1 MIYDDTPTA
10 EQNLPKK
17 DWRKGL
23 MNRVALGDKTIWI
36 IAILLFTFSLAVVF
50 SATSQEAFKLEYK
63 GGNFYGVILK
73 HFVLILFAAF
83 IMVVVANVPTKVFIK
98 WSNILLGV
106 SILLLVLVQFAGVEI
121 NGSRRW
127 FMILG
132 FTFQP
137 SEIAR
142 IALINFVAVRLMN
155 KNNYHNSIQ
164 NFWIIMVVTGIV
176 CFLIFLENIS
186 TAALLFLTI
195 YMLSWIGGVNRKMMW
210 RMTYGLSAASVLILI
225 LVFAMPKS
233 SSSGIGRTDTGS
245 SRLTTFFSK
254 IGKPINTETYN
265 DVTGRDYQVV
275 SAQKAIANSNFWGVG
290 PGNSELRQFLPQA
303 FSDYVYNVIVEEY
316 GIPGAAILLI
326 LYVVL
331 FFRLGKLA
339 RRTDSM
345 YKSLVLM
352 GVGLIITLQAIIN
365 MAVAANL
372 LPVTGQTLPFISRGG
387 TSYVITAGYFGIVL
401 SISNEIQKYRQLKDA
416 QIAGMNMPE
425 VEVEAI
431 PEIEPEEEEV

>member
-1 MIYDDTPTA
+1 MQYDSRSVEHT
-10 EQNLPKK
+10 EQGQPQKSWQRN
-17 DWRKGL
+17 L
-23 MNRVALGDKTIWI
+23 MNRMALGDKTIWI

-73 HFVLILFAAF
+73 HFALILVSAF
-83 IMVVVANVPTKVFIK
+83 IMIVVANVPTKIFVR
-98 WSNILLGV
+98 WST
-106 SILLLVLVQFAGVEI
+106 ILLLFSIVLLILVQIAGPEI

-127 FMILG
+127 FVIMG
-132 FTFQP
+132 FNFQP

-142 IALINFVAVRLMN
+142 IGLINFVAVRLMN
-155 KNNYHNSIQ
+155 KNDYHESKQ
-164 NFWIIMVVTGIV
+164 NFMVIMGATAIV

-186 TAALLFLTI
+186 TAALLFLTVYI
-195 YMLSWIGGVNRKMMW
+195 LAWIGGANRKWMW
-210 RMTYGLSAASVLILI
+210 YLTYAMAGLVAMVAIV
-225 LVFAMPKS
+225 VFVMPDN

-245 SRLTTFFSK
+245 NRLTNFFSK
-254 IGKPINTETYN
+254 VGKPINAETYN

-275 SAQKAIANSNFWGVG
+275 SAQKAIANSHFWGVG

-316 GIPGAAILLI
+316 GVAGALALLI
-326 LYVVL
+326 MYMVL

-352 GVGLIITLQAIIN
+352 GVGLIITLQALIN

-401 SISNEIQKYRQLKDA
+401 SISNEIQKNRQRKDA
-416 QIAGMNMPE
+416 EVAGMNMPE

-431 PEIEPEEEEV
+431 PEMEDDEL

>member
-1 MIYDDTPTA
+1 MQTNTA
-10 EQNLPKK
+10 TVEQESPRK
-17 DWRKGL
+17 DWRKNL
-23 MNRVALGDKTIWI
+23 VNSFSLGDKTIWV

-83 IMVVVANVPTKVFIK
+83 IMTAVANVPTKYFIR
-98 WSNILLGV
+98 WSNFLLALSV
-106 SILLLVLVQFAGVEI
+106 ALLIIVQFAGVEI

-127 FMILG
+127 FMIFG

-155 KNNYHNSIQ
+155 KNNFHSSKQ
-164 NFWIIMVVTGIV
+164 NFWIIMVTTGFI

-195 YMLSWIGGVNRKMMW
+195 YILCWIGGVNRKMMW
-210 RMTYGLSAASVLILI
+210 YLTYGLMAGAVLVLL
-225 LVFAMPKS
+225 LVFLTPGS
-233 SSSGIGRTDTGS
+233 SGSGIGRTDTGS
-245 SRLTTFFSK
+245 NRLTNFFSK
-254 IGKPINTETYN
+254 IGKPINAETYN

-275 SAQKAIANSNFWGVG
+275 SAQKAIANSKFWGVG

-316 GIPGAAILLI
+316 GIPGAAALLI
-326 LYVVL
+326 MYMVL

-401 SISNEIQKYRQLKDA
+401 SISNEIQKNRQLKDA
-416 QIAGMNMPE
+416 QASGIQSMPE

-431 PEIEPEEEEV
+431 PEIEPEEEI